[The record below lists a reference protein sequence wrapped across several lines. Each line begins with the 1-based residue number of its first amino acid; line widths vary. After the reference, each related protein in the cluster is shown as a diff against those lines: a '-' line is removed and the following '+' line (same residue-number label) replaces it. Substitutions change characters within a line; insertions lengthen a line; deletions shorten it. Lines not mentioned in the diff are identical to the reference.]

1 MKKLFYA
8 IFPLAALLLLTTC
21 EEELPNTMGNIYG
34 IVGDMETGDPIRGAS
49 VTLSPGNRSTVTGS
63 DGHFEFLNLE
73 ATQYKI
79 QVSAN
84 GYVTNSRQIT
94 VLSGTSTSG
103 DIMLRQT
110 TAQMFVSA
118 DKLDFGSNE
127 KSLSFDVVTKGDRQ
141 VEWTI
146 KENIDWLSCSPEK
159 GKITNSS
166 SSVVVTIDRK
176 GLPDGIYKDVIVVS
190 TTDEKIPDKTVHV
203 EMIVNRN
210 VLKVEPV
217 ELDFGA
223 NETTLPLVLKN
234 TGAEKLA
241 YTVESS
247 SEWLTPSKKTGSIDA
262 EGNENFS
269 VSISREGL
277 VAATYTGTLNFA
289 FNGISLAVPVK
300 MTVEPATMAVSTEK
314 LLFTADE
321 TTLSFDIT
329 TSGANPLEWYIKED
343 ISWLS
348 CSPDNGKMT
357 NSSASVVVTV
367 NRDGLEDGTYK
378 EVLVVSSKD
387 EKVGDKAIVVEM
399 VVNKHK
405 LQVIPF
411 ELDFGANETTMSLAL
426 KNTSNSALKYSVTS
440 SDEWLIPSKTSG
452 TISSSENFSVSVVRT
467 GLASATYNGTLTF
480 SFDGGSLAVPVKMTV
495 EPATMAVSTDKLL
508 FTADETTLSFDITTS
523 GANPLEWYIK
533 EDIAWLSCSPDNG
546 KMTNSSASVVVT
558 VNRDGLEDG
567 TYKEVLVV
575 SSKDEK
581 VGDKAIVVE
590 MIVNKNKLQVI
601 PSELDFGGEE
611 TTLPVTL
618 KNTGTGT
625 LKYTVSS
632 SNSWLVPSKTSG
644 EVTTTDR
651 INAIVSRQGLAV
663 ASYTGTL
670 TFSFDG
676 GSVNV
681 PVKMEVEDLKAPS
694 VSLENQVT
702 GIGYNRATVRGMIA
716 DIGSSKITRYGFCW
730 AEQANP
736 TVDMGSVNL
745 GDCTEPKS
753 FEAIITGLQPNTTY
767 HLRAYAE
774 NSVGLVYSG
783 NEITFTTHDTPVLA
797 SVSTGEVSNV
807 SDVSAT
813 VGGSISNLGNVE
825 KLTAY
830 GHVWSTSASQAVVG
844 TGESTNYGALSEV
857 RTFNSVLSDL
867 KEKTT
872 YYVRAY
878 ATNEMGTAYG
888 DIVEFT
894 TEKTPVKDVTSGLYA
909 YYTFED
915 NTKNVV
921 EGGYNATPINGPT
934 YVESVNGTKAIK
946 FSTMDNSYISVPE
959 PMIDGGTFTV
969 SFWVKGLSD
978 GHIFHVPNT
987 GQYEVSFSFIMK
999 ENFFAYSTKGWQIIY
1014 NYGSM
1019 PKFAHPSVDA
1029 SEWTMVTL
1037 SSAAEGYGNTNVRLY
1052 LNGEFVDTYK
1062 ETNVAYETAGRG
1074 TKFIFGGK
1082 MDYTSIFLNS
1092 SNMTVDNLRI
1102 YNTRALSDAEVE
1114 QIYKYESQ

>member
-1 MKKLFYA
+1 MKKLFYV

-34 IVGDMETGDPIRGAS
+34 IVGDMETGEPVKGAS
-49 VTLSPGNRSTVTGS
+49 VVLSPGNRSTVTGS

-94 VLSGTSTSG
+94 VLPGMSASG

-110 TAQMFVSA
+110 TAQMSLSTES
-118 DKLDFGSNE
+118 LDFGSNTTT
-127 KSLSFDVVTKGDRQ
+127 LSFDIISKGDRQ
-141 VEWTI
+141 VEWYV
-146 KENIDWLSCSPEK
+146 KENADWLSCSPSD
-159 GKITNSS
+159 GKITNTSA
-166 SSVVVTIDRK
+166 SVVVTVDRSN
-176 GLPDGIYKDVIVVS
+176 LEDGTYKDVLIIG
-190 TTDEKIPDKTVHV
+190 TKDEKVADKTLSITMV
-203 EMIVNRN
+203 VNRN
-210 VLKVEPV
+210 VLKAEPS
-217 ELDFGA
+217 ELDFGK
-223 NETTLPLVLKN
+223 NETTLPLTLKN
-234 TGAEKLA
+234 TGNGALK
-241 YTVESS
+241 YTVTSSDDWLVPAKTSGTITTAES
-247 SEWLTPSKKTGSIDA
+247 
-262 EGNENFS
+262 FS
-269 VSISREGL
+269 VSVVREGL
-277 VAATYTGTLNFA
+277 AAGTYNGTLTFT
-289 FNGISLAVPVK
+289 FDGGSVVVPVK
-300 MTVEPATMAVSTEK
+300 MVVEPSTMSVSTEK

-329 TSGANPLEWYIKED
+329 TTGTNPLEWYVKED

-348 CSPDNGKMT
+348 CSPATGKMT

-399 VVNKHK
+399 MVHKNK
-405 LQVIPF
+405 LQVTPSV
-411 ELDFGANETTMSLAL
+411 LDFGANEA
-426 KNTSNSALKYSVTS
+426 
-440 SDEWLIPSKTSG
+440 
-452 TISSSENFSVSVVRT
+452 
-467 GLASATYNGTLTF
+467 
-480 SFDGGSLAVPVKMTV
+480 
-495 EPATMAVSTDKLL
+495 
-508 FTADETTLSFDITTS
+508 
-523 GANPLEWYIK
+523 
-533 EDIAWLSCSPDNG
+533 
-546 KMTNSSASVVVT
+546 
-558 VNRDGLEDG
+558 
-567 TYKEVLVV
+567 
-575 SSKDEK
+575 
-581 VGDKAIVVE
+581 
-590 MIVNKNKLQVI
+590 
-601 PSELDFGGEE
+601 
-611 TTLPVTL
+611 TLPLTL
-618 KNTGTGT
+618 RNTGTGA
-625 LKYTVSS
+625 LKYTVKS
-632 SNSWLVPSKTSG
+632 SNGWLVPSKTSG
-644 EVTTTDR
+644 TITSTDN
-651 INAIVSRQGLAV
+651 INAVVSRAGLAV

-670 TFSFDG
+670 TFEFDG
-676 GSVNV
+676 GSVAV
-681 PVKMEVEDLKAPS
+681 PVTMEVEDLKAPV
-694 VSLENQVT
+694 VSLESQVSN
-702 GIGYNRATVRGMIA
+702 IGYNRATVRGIIA
-716 DIGSSKITRYGFCW
+716 DIGSAKVTRYGFCW
-730 AEQANP
+730 AQQANP
-736 TVDMGSVNL
+736 TVNQGSVNL

-774 NSVGLVYSG
+774 NSVGLAYSG

-797 SVSTGEVSNV
+797 SVSTGGVSNV

-830 GHVWSTSASQAVVG
+830 GHVWSTSAGLAVVG
-844 TGESTNYGALSEV
+844 VGESTNYGALSEV

-921 EGGYNATPINGPT
+921 EGGYNATAINGPSF
-934 YVESVNGTKAIK
+934 VESVNGTKAIK
-946 FSTMDNSYISVPE
+946 FSTMDNSHITVPE

-978 GHIFHVPNT
+978 GHIFHVPTTKST
-987 GQYEVSFSFIMK
+987 GSSFNLIVKNGSFSYDLDGHDFRLGRVINSFSQPALNVSEWVMIT
-999 ENFFAYSTKGWQIIY
+999 FTSYSTSRY
-1014 NYGSM
+1014 N
-1019 PKFAHPSVDA
+1019 VD
-1029 SEWTMVTL
+1029 VK
-1037 SSAAEGYGNTNVRLY
+1037 LY
-1052 LNGEFVDTYK
+1052 INGEFVDVFK
-1062 ETNVAYETAGRG
+1062 GISDDFGVTNNGV
-1074 TKFIFGGK
+1074 KFVLGGK
-1082 MDYTSIFLNS
+1082 LNDYFNAI
-1092 SNMTVDNLRI
+1092 NMTVDNLRI

>member
-49 VTLSPGNRSTVTGS
+49 VILSPGNRSTVTGS

-79 QVSAN
+79 QVAAN

-166 SSVVVTIDRK
+166 SSVVVTIDRT

-277 VAATYTGTLNFA
+277 AAATYTGTLNFA

-300 MTVEPATMAVSTEK
+300 MTVEPATMSVSTEK

-399 VVNKHK
+399 
-405 LQVIPF
+405 
-411 ELDFGANETTMSLAL
+411 
-426 KNTSNSALKYSVTS
+426 
-440 SDEWLIPSKTSG
+440 
-452 TISSSENFSVSVVRT
+452 
-467 GLASATYNGTLTF
+467 
-480 SFDGGSLAVPVKMTV
+480 
-495 EPATMAVSTDKLL
+495 
-508 FTADETTLSFDITTS
+508 
-523 GANPLEWYIK
+523 
-533 EDIAWLSCSPDNG
+533 
-546 KMTNSSASVVVT
+546 
-558 VNRDGLEDG
+558 
-567 TYKEVLVV
+567 
-575 SSKDEK
+575 
-581 VGDKAIVVE
+581 IVH
-590 MIVNKNKLQVI
+590 KNKLQVI

-681 PVKMEVEDLKAPS
+681 PVKMEVEDLKAPL

-716 DIGSSKITRYGFCW
+716 DIGSSKVTRYGFCW

-844 TGESTNYGALSEV
+844 MGESTNYGALSEV

-921 EGGYNATPINGPT
+921 EGGYNATAINGPT

-946 FSTMDNSYISVPE
+946 FSTMDNSYITVPE

-978 GHIFHVPNT
+978 GHIYHVPSTRGYNGSSFNLTVKNGSISYDLT
-987 GQYEVSFSFIMK
+987 G
-999 ENFFAYSTKGWQIIY
+999 
-1014 NYGSM
+1014 YGCRNNGDGGNN
-1019 PKFAHPSVDA
+1019 FAHPALNV
-1029 SEWTMVTL
+1029 SEWVMVTL
-1037 SSAAEGYGNTNVRLY
+1037 TSYNTSSSNADVKLY
-1052 LNGEFVDTYK
+1052 INGEFVDVFKGVLDNYGVK
-1062 ETNVAYETAGRG
+1062 NQGM
-1074 TKFIFGGK
+1074 KFVLGGK
-1082 MDYTSIFLNS
+1082 LNDYFNALNL
-1092 SNMTVDNLRI
+1092 TVDNLRI

>member
-8 IFPLAALLLLTTC
+8 IFPLVTLLMLTAC

-34 IVGDMETGDPIRGAS
+34 IVGDMETGEPIRGAS
-49 VTLSPGNRSTVTGS
+49 VILSPGNRTTVTGN

-73 ATQYKI
+73 AAQYKI

-94 VLSGTSTSG
+94 VLAGSSASG
-103 DIMLRQT
+103 DMMMRQT
-110 TAQMFVSA
+110 TAQMSVSNEE
-118 DKLDFGSNE
+118 LDFGTNE
-127 KSLSFDVVTKGDRQ
+127 TSLSFDIITKGDRQ
-141 VEWTI
+141 VEWLV
-146 KENIDWLSCSPEK
+146 KENIDWLSCSPET

-176 GLPDGIYKDVIVVS
+176 GLEDGVYKDVLVIS
-190 TTDEKIPDKTVHV
+190 SKDEKVADKTITVK
-203 EMIVNRN
+203 MI
-210 VLKVEPV
+210 
-217 ELDFGA
+217 
-223 NETTLPLVLKN
+223 
-234 TGAEKLA
+234 
-241 YTVESS
+241 VESS
-247 SEWLTPSKKTGSIDA
+247 
-262 EGNENFS
+262 
-269 VSISREGL
+269 
-277 VAATYTGTLNFA
+277 
-289 FNGISLAVPVK
+289 
-300 MTVEPATMAVSTEK
+300 TMSVSTEK
-314 LLFTADE
+314 LFFNADE
-321 TTLSFDIT
+321 TTLSFDVT
-329 TSGANPLEWYIKED
+329 GMGANSVEWYIKED

-348 CSPDNGKMT
+348 CSPASGT
-357 NSSASVVVTV
+357 LSNSSASVVATV
-367 NRDGLEDGTYK
+367 SRDGLEDGTYK

-387 EKVGDKAIVVEM
+387 EKV
-399 VVNKHK
+399 
-405 LQVIPF
+405 
-411 ELDFGANETTMSLAL
+411 
-426 KNTSNSALKYSVTS
+426 
-440 SDEWLIPSKTSG
+440 SDRS
-452 TISSSENFSVSVVRT
+452 
-467 GLASATYNGTLTF
+467 
-480 SFDGGSLAVPVKMTV
+480 
-495 EPATMAVSTDKLL
+495 
-508 FTADETTLSFDITTS
+508 
-523 GANPLEWYIK
+523 
-533 EDIAWLSCSPDNG
+533 
-546 KMTNSSASVVVT
+546 
-558 VNRDGLEDG
+558 
-567 TYKEVLVV
+567 
-575 SSKDEK
+575 
-581 VGDKAIVVE
+581 IVVE
-590 MIVNKNKLQVI
+590 MIVNKNKLQVT

-644 EVTTTDR
+644 EITTTDR

-681 PVKMEVEDLKAPS
+681 PVKMEVENLKAPL

-774 NSVGLVYSG
+774 NSVGMAYSG

-844 TGESTNYGALSEV
+844 MGESTNYGALSEI

-894 TEKTPVKDVTSGLYA
+894 TAKTPVKDVTSGLYA

-915 NTKNVV
+915 NTKNTV
-921 EGGYNATPINGPT
+921 EGGYNATAVNAPS

-946 FSTMDNSYISVPE
+946 FNTMDNSYITVPE

-978 GHIFHVPNT
+978 GHIFHVTEKENR
-987 GQYEVSFSFIMK
+987 YAFFSFCV
-999 ENFFAYSTKGWQIIY
+999 NDGYLTHYPHAYYQS
-1014 NYGSM
+1014 SV
-1019 PKFAHPSVDA
+1019 PFSHPTISN
-1029 SEWTMVTL
+1029 SEWVMITL
-1037 SSAAEGYGNTNVRLY
+1037 TSTLIKNQNRTKVKLY
-1052 LNGEFVDTYK
+1052 INGEFIDTL
-1062 ETNVAYETAGRG
+1062 EPG
-1074 TKFIFGGK
+1074 TDVTPIDNGVKFIFGGAHSHRYVK
-1082 MDYTSIFLNS
+1082 FDSM
-1092 SNMTVDNLRI
+1092 NMTADNLRI

>member
-1 MKKLFYA
+1 MRKLFYA

-21 EEELPNTMGNIYG
+21 EEELPNTMGKIYG

-49 VTLSPGNRSTVTGS
+49 VVLSPGNRTTVTGS

-94 VLSGTSTSG
+94 VLAGTSASG
-103 DIMLRQT
+103 DVMLRQA
-110 TAQMFVSA
+110 TAQMSVSNEE
-118 DKLDFGSNE
+118 LDFGTNE
-127 KSLSFDVVTKGDRQ
+127 TSLSFDIITKGDRQ
-141 VEWTI
+141 VEWLV
-146 KENIDWLSCSPEK
+146 KENIDWLSCSPET

-166 SSVVVTIDRK
+166 SSVVVTIERK
-176 GLPDGIYKDVIVVS
+176 GLEDGVYKDVLVIS
-190 TTDEKIPDKTVHV
+190 SKDEKVADKTITVK
-203 EMIVNRN
+203 MI
-210 VLKVEPV
+210 
-217 ELDFGA
+217 
-223 NETTLPLVLKN
+223 
-234 TGAEKLA
+234 
-241 YTVESS
+241 VESS
-247 SEWLTPSKKTGSIDA
+247 
-262 EGNENFS
+262 
-269 VSISREGL
+269 
-277 VAATYTGTLNFA
+277 
-289 FNGISLAVPVK
+289 
-300 MTVEPATMAVSTEK
+300 TMSVSTEK
-314 LLFTADE
+314 MFFNADE
-321 TTLSFDIT
+321 TTLSFDVT
-329 TSGANPLEWYIKED
+329 GMGANSVEWYIKED

-348 CSPDNGKMT
+348 CSPASGT
-357 NSSASVVVTV
+357 LSNSSASVVATV
-367 NRDGLEDGTYK
+367 SRDGLEDGTYK

-387 EKVGDKAIVVEM
+387 EKV
-399 VVNKHK
+399 
-405 LQVIPF
+405 
-411 ELDFGANETTMSLAL
+411 
-426 KNTSNSALKYSVTS
+426 
-440 SDEWLIPSKTSG
+440 SDRS
-452 TISSSENFSVSVVRT
+452 
-467 GLASATYNGTLTF
+467 
-480 SFDGGSLAVPVKMTV
+480 
-495 EPATMAVSTDKLL
+495 
-508 FTADETTLSFDITTS
+508 
-523 GANPLEWYIK
+523 
-533 EDIAWLSCSPDNG
+533 
-546 KMTNSSASVVVT
+546 
-558 VNRDGLEDG
+558 
-567 TYKEVLVV
+567 
-575 SSKDEK
+575 
-581 VGDKAIVVE
+581 IVVE
-590 MIVNKNKLQVI
+590 MIVNKNKLQVT

-681 PVKMEVEDLKAPS
+681 PVKMEVENLKAPL

-915 NTKNVV
+915 NTKNTV
-921 EGGYNATPINGPT
+921 EGGYNATAINGPT

-959 PMIDGGTFTV
+959 PMIDDGTFTV

-1082 MDYTSIFLNS
+1082 MDYKSIFLNS

>member
-1 MKKLFYA
+1 
-8 IFPLAALLLLTTC
+8 
-21 EEELPNTMGNIYG
+21 
-34 IVGDMETGDPIRGAS
+34 METGDPIRGAS
-49 VTLSPGNRSTVTGS
+49 VVLSPGNRTTVTGS

-94 VLSGTSTSG
+94 VLAGTSASG
-103 DIMLRQT
+103 DVMLRQA
-110 TAQMFVSA
+110 TAQMSVSNEE
-118 DKLDFGSNE
+118 LDFGTNE
-127 KSLSFDVVTKGDRQ
+127 TSLSFDIITKGDRQ
-141 VEWTI
+141 VEWLV
-146 KENIDWLSCSPEK
+146 KENIDWLSCSPET

-166 SSVVVTIDRK
+166 SSVVVTIERK
-176 GLPDGIYKDVIVVS
+176 GLEDGVYKDVLVIS
-190 TTDEKIPDKTVHV
+190 SKDEKVADKTITVK
-203 EMIVNRN
+203 MI
-210 VLKVEPV
+210 
-217 ELDFGA
+217 
-223 NETTLPLVLKN
+223 
-234 TGAEKLA
+234 
-241 YTVESS
+241 VESS
-247 SEWLTPSKKTGSIDA
+247 
-262 EGNENFS
+262 
-269 VSISREGL
+269 
-277 VAATYTGTLNFA
+277 
-289 FNGISLAVPVK
+289 
-300 MTVEPATMAVSTEK
+300 TMSVSTEK
-314 LLFTADE
+314 MFFNADE
-321 TTLSFDIT
+321 TTLSFDVT
-329 TSGANPLEWYIKED
+329 GMGANSVEWYIKED

-348 CSPDNGKMT
+348 CSPASGT
-357 NSSASVVVTV
+357 LSNSSASVVATV
-367 NRDGLEDGTYK
+367 SRDGLEDGTYK

-387 EKVGDKAIVVEM
+387 EKV
-399 VVNKHK
+399 
-405 LQVIPF
+405 
-411 ELDFGANETTMSLAL
+411 
-426 KNTSNSALKYSVTS
+426 
-440 SDEWLIPSKTSG
+440 SDRS
-452 TISSSENFSVSVVRT
+452 
-467 GLASATYNGTLTF
+467 
-480 SFDGGSLAVPVKMTV
+480 
-495 EPATMAVSTDKLL
+495 
-508 FTADETTLSFDITTS
+508 
-523 GANPLEWYIK
+523 
-533 EDIAWLSCSPDNG
+533 
-546 KMTNSSASVVVT
+546 
-558 VNRDGLEDG
+558 
-567 TYKEVLVV
+567 
-575 SSKDEK
+575 
-581 VGDKAIVVE
+581 IVVE
-590 MIVNKNKLQVI
+590 MIVNKNKLQVT

-681 PVKMEVEDLKAPS
+681 PVKMEVENLKAPL

-915 NTKNVV
+915 NTKNTV
-921 EGGYNATPINGPT
+921 EGGYNATAINGPT

-959 PMIDGGTFTV
+959 PMIDDGTFTV

-1082 MDYTSIFLNS
+1082 MDYKSIFLNS

>member
-1 MKKLFYA
+1 MKRLFYA

-73 ATQYKI
+73 AAQYKI

-203 EMIVNRN
+203 EMTVNRN

-262 EGNENFS
+262 EGTENFS

-277 VAATYTGTLNFA
+277 VAAIYTGTLNFA
-289 FNGISLAVPVK
+289 FNGI
-300 MTVEPATMAVSTEK
+300 
-314 LLFTADE
+314 
-321 TTLSFDIT
+321 
-329 TSGANPLEWYIKED
+329 
-343 ISWLS
+343 
-348 CSPDNGKMT
+348 
-357 NSSASVVVTV
+357 
-367 NRDGLEDGTYK
+367 
-378 EVLVVSSKD
+378 
-387 EKVGDKAIVVEM
+387 
-399 VVNKHK
+399 
-405 LQVIPF
+405 
-411 ELDFGANETTMSLAL
+411 
-426 KNTSNSALKYSVTS
+426 
-440 SDEWLIPSKTSG
+440 
-452 TISSSENFSVSVVRT
+452 
-467 GLASATYNGTLTF
+467 
-480 SFDGGSLAVPVKMTV
+480 SLAVPVKMTV

-523 GANPLEWYIK
+523 GANSLEWYIK

-590 MIVNKNKLQVI
+590 MVVHKNKLQVI

-681 PVKMEVEDLKAPS
+681 PVKMEVEDLKAPL

-753 FEAIITGLQPNTTY
+753 FEAIITGLQSNTTY

-844 TGESTNYGALSEV
+844 MGESTNYGALSEV

-894 TEKTPVKDVTSGLYA
+894 TEKTPIKDVTSGLYA

-921 EGGYNATPINGPT
+921 EGGYNATAVNAPS

-946 FSTMDNSYISVPE
+946 FSTMDNSHITVPE

-978 GHIFHVPNT
+978 GHIFHVVSKS
-987 GQYEVSFSFIMK
+987 GQKGLFNLFVKNGSLIHPLYSSYMDNSGVVS
-999 ENFFAYSTKGWQIIY
+999 YSHATI
-1014 NYGSM
+1014 S
-1019 PKFAHPSVDA
+1019 S
-1029 SEWTMVTL
+1029 SEWVMVTL
-1037 SSAAEGYGNTNVRLY
+1037 TSNATNTTYYDSRTKTKLY
-1052 LNGEFVDTYK
+1052 INGDFVDVVEQPYIVYAANEGLKFVLGGPYK
-1062 ETNVAYETAGRG
+1062 YASNINA
-1074 TKFIFGGK
+1074 
-1082 MDYTSIFLNS
+1082 L
-1092 SNMTVDNLRI
+1092 NMTVDNLRI

>member
-1 MKKLFYA
+1 MKKLLYA

-21 EEELPNTMGNIYG
+21 EEELPNTLGNIYG

-49 VTLSPGNRSTVTGS
+49 VVLSPGNRTTVTGS

-94 VLSGTSTSG
+94 VLAGTSASG
-103 DIMLRQT
+103 DVMLRQA
-110 TAQMFVSA
+110 TAQMSVSNEE
-118 DKLDFGSNE
+118 LDFGTNE
-127 KSLSFDVVTKGDRQ
+127 TSLSFDIITKGDRQ
-141 VEWTI
+141 VEWLV
-146 KENIDWLSCSPEK
+146 KENIDWLSCSPET

-166 SSVVVTIDRK
+166 SSVVVTIERK
-176 GLPDGIYKDVIVVS
+176 GLEDGVYKDVLVIS
-190 TTDEKIPDKTVHV
+190 SKDEKVADKTITVK
-203 EMIVNRN
+203 MI
-210 VLKVEPV
+210 
-217 ELDFGA
+217 
-223 NETTLPLVLKN
+223 
-234 TGAEKLA
+234 
-241 YTVESS
+241 VESS
-247 SEWLTPSKKTGSIDA
+247 
-262 EGNENFS
+262 
-269 VSISREGL
+269 
-277 VAATYTGTLNFA
+277 
-289 FNGISLAVPVK
+289 
-300 MTVEPATMAVSTEK
+300 TMSVSTEK
-314 LLFTADE
+314 LFFNADE
-321 TTLSFDIT
+321 TTLSFDVT
-329 TSGANPLEWYIKED
+329 GMGANSVEWYIKED

-348 CSPDNGKMT
+348 CSPASGT
-357 NSSASVVVTV
+357 LSNSSASVVATV
-367 NRDGLEDGTYK
+367 SRDGLEDGTYK

-387 EKVGDKAIVVEM
+387 EKV
-399 VVNKHK
+399 
-405 LQVIPF
+405 
-411 ELDFGANETTMSLAL
+411 
-426 KNTSNSALKYSVTS
+426 
-440 SDEWLIPSKTSG
+440 SDRS
-452 TISSSENFSVSVVRT
+452 
-467 GLASATYNGTLTF
+467 
-480 SFDGGSLAVPVKMTV
+480 
-495 EPATMAVSTDKLL
+495 
-508 FTADETTLSFDITTS
+508 
-523 GANPLEWYIK
+523 
-533 EDIAWLSCSPDNG
+533 
-546 KMTNSSASVVVT
+546 
-558 VNRDGLEDG
+558 
-567 TYKEVLVV
+567 
-575 SSKDEK
+575 
-581 VGDKAIVVE
+581 IVVE
-590 MIVNKNKLQVI
+590 MIVNKNKLQVT

-681 PVKMEVEDLKAPS
+681 PVKMEVENLKAPL

-894 TEKTPVKDVTSGLYA
+894 TEKTPVKDVTNGLYA

-915 NTKNVV
+915 NTKNTV
-921 EGGYNATPINGPT
+921 EGGYNATAVNAPS
-934 YVESVNGTKAIK
+934 YVESMNGTKAIK
-946 FSTMDNSYISVPE
+946 FSSLDNSYISVPE

-978 GHIFHVPNT
+978 GHIFHVTEKENR
-987 GQYEVSFSFIMK
+987 YAFFSFCV
-999 ENFFAYSTKGWQIIY
+999 NDGYLTHYPHAYYQS
-1014 NYGSM
+1014 SV
-1019 PKFAHPSVDA
+1019 PFSHPTISN
-1029 SEWTMVTL
+1029 SEWVMITL
-1037 SSAAEGYGNTNVRLY
+1037 TSTLIKNQNRTKVKLY
-1052 LNGEFVDTYK
+1052 INGEFIDTL
-1062 ETNVAYETAGRG
+1062 EPG
-1074 TKFIFGGK
+1074 TDVTPIDNGVKFIFGGAHSYRYVK
-1082 MDYTSIFLNS
+1082 FDSM
-1092 SNMTVDNLRI
+1092 NMTADNLRI

>member
-8 IFPLAALLLLTTC
+8 IFPLATLFLLTTC

-34 IVGDMETGDPIRGAS
+34 IVGDMETGEPIKGAS
-49 VTLSPGNRSTVTGS
+49 VVLSPGNRSTVTGS

-73 ATQYKI
+73 AAQYKI

-94 VLSGTSTSG
+94 VLSGASASG
-103 DIMLRQT
+103 DILLRQT
-110 TAQMFVSA
+110 TAQMSVSNEE
-118 DKLDFGSNE
+118 LDFGTNE
-127 KSLSFDVVTKGDRQ
+127 TSLSFDVITRGDRQ
-141 VEWTI
+141 VEWLV
-146 KENIDWLSCSPEK
+146 KENIDWLSCSPET

-176 GLPDGIYKDVIVVS
+176 GLEDGVYKDVLVIS
-190 TTDEKIPDKTVHV
+190 SKDEKVADKTITIK
-203 EMIVNRN
+203 MI
-210 VLKVEPV
+210 
-217 ELDFGA
+217 
-223 NETTLPLVLKN
+223 
-234 TGAEKLA
+234 
-241 YTVESS
+241 VESS
-247 SEWLTPSKKTGSIDA
+247 
-262 EGNENFS
+262 
-269 VSISREGL
+269 
-277 VAATYTGTLNFA
+277 
-289 FNGISLAVPVK
+289 
-300 MTVEPATMAVSTEK
+300 TMSVSTEK
-314 LLFTADE
+314 LFFNADE
-321 TTLSFDIT
+321 TTLSFDVT
-329 TSGANPLEWYIKED
+329 GMGTNSVEWYIKED

-348 CSPDNGKMT
+348 CSPESGT
-357 NSSASVVVTV
+357 LSNSSASVVATV
-367 NRDGLEDGTYK
+367 SRDGLEDGTYK

-387 EKVGDKAIVVEM
+387 EKV
-399 VVNKHK
+399 
-405 LQVIPF
+405 
-411 ELDFGANETTMSLAL
+411 
-426 KNTSNSALKYSVTS
+426 
-440 SDEWLIPSKTSG
+440 SDRS
-452 TISSSENFSVSVVRT
+452 
-467 GLASATYNGTLTF
+467 
-480 SFDGGSLAVPVKMTV
+480 
-495 EPATMAVSTDKLL
+495 
-508 FTADETTLSFDITTS
+508 
-523 GANPLEWYIK
+523 
-533 EDIAWLSCSPDNG
+533 
-546 KMTNSSASVVVT
+546 
-558 VNRDGLEDG
+558 
-567 TYKEVLVV
+567 
-575 SSKDEK
+575 
-581 VGDKAIVVE
+581 IVVE
-590 MIVNKNKLQVI
+590 MIVNKNKLQVT
-601 PSELDFGGEE
+601 PSELDFGANE
-611 TTLPVTL
+611 TTLPITL
-618 KNTGTGT
+618 KNTGTGM

-632 SNSWLVPSKTSG
+632 SNEWLVPSRTSG
-644 EVTTTDR
+644 EVSTTDKLDVV
-651 INAIVSRQGLAV
+651 VSRAGLAV

-670 TFSFDG
+670 TFMFDG
-676 GSVNV
+676 GSVNI
-681 PVKMEVEDLKAPS
+681 PVTMEVEDLKAPV
-694 VSLENQVT
+694 VSLESQVT
-702 GIGYNRATVRGMIA
+702 GIGYNRATVRGIIA
-716 DIGSSKITRYGFCW
+716 DIGSSKVTRYGFCW
-730 AEQANP
+730 AQQANP
-736 TVDMGSVNL
+736 TVDQGSVNL

-753 FEAIITGLQPNTTY
+753 FEAIITGLQPNTLY

-797 SVSTGEVSNV
+797 TVATGEVSNV

-844 TGESTNYGALSEV
+844 MGESTNYGALSEV

-934 YVESVNGTKAIK
+934 YVESINGTKAIK
-946 FSTMDNSYISVPE
+946 FSTMDNSYITVPE
-959 PMIDGGTFTV
+959 PMIHGGTFTV

-1082 MDYTSIFLNS
+1082 MDYNSIFLNS

>member
-73 ATQYKI
+73 AAQYKI

-190 TTDEKIPDKTVHV
+190 TTDEKMPDKTVHV
-203 EMIVNRN
+203 EMTVNRN

-217 ELDFGA
+217 ELDFGV

-247 SEWLTPSKKTGSIDA
+247 SEWLTPSKKTGSINA
-262 EGNENFS
+262 EGSENFS

-277 VAATYTGTLNFA
+277 AAATYTGTLNFA

-343 ISWLS
+343 IAWLS
-348 CSPDNGKMT
+348 CLPDNGKMT

-399 VVNKHK
+399 MVH
-405 LQVIPF
+405 
-411 ELDFGANETTMSLAL
+411 
-426 KNTSNSALKYSVTS
+426 
-440 SDEWLIPSKTSG
+440 
-452 TISSSENFSVSVVRT
+452 
-467 GLASATYNGTLTF
+467 
-480 SFDGGSLAVPVKMTV
+480 
-495 EPATMAVSTDKLL
+495 
-508 FTADETTLSFDITTS
+508 
-523 GANPLEWYIK
+523 
-533 EDIAWLSCSPDNG
+533 
-546 KMTNSSASVVVT
+546 
-558 VNRDGLEDG
+558 
-567 TYKEVLVV
+567 
-575 SSKDEK
+575 
-581 VGDKAIVVE
+581 
-590 MIVNKNKLQVI
+590 KNKLQVI
-601 PSELDFGGEE
+601 PSELDFGGED

-651 INAIVSRQGLAV
+651 INAIVSRQDLAV

-676 GSVNV
+676 GSVNI
-681 PVKMEVEDLKAPS
+681 PVKMEVEDMKAPL

-716 DIGSSKITRYGFCW
+716 DIGSSKIIRYGFCW

-774 NSVGLVYSG
+774 NSVGLAYSG

-797 SVSTGEVSNV
+797 TVTTGEVSNV

-921 EGGYNATPINGPT
+921 EGGYNATAINGPT

-1082 MDYTSIFLNS
+1082 MDYKSIFLNS

>member
-1 MKKLFYA
+1 MMKKLLYTL
-8 IFPLAALLLLTTC
+8 PLLALLLLTTTC

-49 VTLSPGNRSTVTGS
+49 VVLSPGNRSTVTGS

-73 ATQYKI
+73 AAQYKI

-110 TAQMFVSA
+110 TAQMSVST
-118 DKLDFGSNE
+118 DKLNFGDNE
-127 KSLSFDVVTKGDRQ
+127 KSLSFDVVAKGDRQ
-141 VEWTI
+141 VEWTV
-146 KENIDWLSCSPEK
+146 KENIDWLSCSPAN

-166 SSVVVTIDRK
+166 SSVIVTIDRK
-176 GLPDGIYKDVIVVS
+176 GLPDGVYKDVIVVS
-190 TTDEKIPDKTVHV
+190 TTDEKIPDKTIHV
-203 EMIVNRN
+203 EMTVNRN
-210 VLKVEPV
+210 VLKVEPA

-223 NETTLPLVLKN
+223 DETTLQLKLKN
-234 TGAEKLA
+234 IGAELLA
-241 YTVESS
+241 FSVESS
-247 SEWLTPSKKTGSIDA
+247 SEWLVPSKTMGAIDATGSI
-262 EGNENFS
+262 EFGVS
-269 VSISREGL
+269 VVREGL
-277 VAATYTGTLNFA
+277 VAATYTGTLNFV
-289 FNGISLAVPVK
+289 FGNNSVTVPVK

-314 LLFTADE
+314 LVFTADE
-321 TTLSFDIT
+321 TSLSFDVT
-329 TSGANPLEWYIKED
+329 TTGVNPLEWYIKED
-343 ISWLS
+343 IAWLS
-348 CSPDNGKMT
+348 CSPVSGKMT
-357 NSSASVVVTV
+357 NASASVVVTV
-367 NRDGLEDGTYK
+367 NRDGLDDGTYK

-399 VVNKHK
+399 MVH
-405 LQVIPF
+405 
-411 ELDFGANETTMSLAL
+411 
-426 KNTSNSALKYSVTS
+426 
-440 SDEWLIPSKTSG
+440 
-452 TISSSENFSVSVVRT
+452 
-467 GLASATYNGTLTF
+467 
-480 SFDGGSLAVPVKMTV
+480 
-495 EPATMAVSTDKLL
+495 
-508 FTADETTLSFDITTS
+508 
-523 GANPLEWYIK
+523 
-533 EDIAWLSCSPDNG
+533 
-546 KMTNSSASVVVT
+546 
-558 VNRDGLEDG
+558 
-567 TYKEVLVV
+567 
-575 SSKDEK
+575 
-581 VGDKAIVVE
+581 
-590 MIVNKNKLQVI
+590 KNKLQVV
-601 PSELDFGGEE
+601 PTELDFGGDE

-618 KNTGTGT
+618 KNTGTST
-625 LKYTVSS
+625 LKYTVTS
-632 SNSWLVPSKTSG
+632 SNEWLVPSKTSG
-644 EVTTTDR
+644 EVTTTDK

-681 PVKMEVEDLKAPS
+681 PVKMEVEDLKAPL

-797 SVSTGEVSNV
+797 TVTTGEVSNV

-844 TGESTNYGALSEV
+844 MGESTNYGSLSEV

-921 EGGYNATPINGPT
+921 EGGYNATAVNAPS

-946 FSTMDNSYISVPE
+946 FSTMDNSHITVPE

-978 GHIFHVPNT
+978 GHIFHV
-987 GQYEVSFSFIMK
+987 VSKSSQRGLFNLFVKNGSLYHPL
-999 ENFFAYSTKGWQIIY
+999 YSPYIDNSGVVPYSHATI
-1014 NYGSM
+1014 S
-1019 PKFAHPSVDA
+1019 S
-1029 SEWTMVTL
+1029 SEWVMVTL
-1037 SSAAEGYGNTNVRLY
+1037 TSIATNATNYSSRTTTKLY
-1052 LNGEFVDTYK
+1052 INGDFVDVVEQPYIAYAVNDGLKFVLGGSYK
-1062 ETNVAYETAGRG
+1062 YASNINA
-1074 TKFIFGGK
+1074 
-1082 MDYTSIFLNS
+1082 L
-1092 SNMTVDNLRI
+1092 NMTVDNLRI
-1102 YNTRALSDAEVE
+1102 YNTRALSDVEVE

>member
-49 VTLSPGNRSTVTGS
+49 IILSPGNRSTVTGS

-94 VLSGTSTSG
+94 VLFGTSTSG

-166 SSVVVTIDRK
+166 SSVVVTIDRT

-203 EMIVNRN
+203 EMTVNRN

-262 EGNENFS
+262 EGTENFS

-343 ISWLS
+343 IAWLS
-348 CSPDNGKMT
+348 CSPATGKMT
-357 NSSASVVVTV
+357 NSSASVV
-367 NRDGLEDGTYK
+367 
-378 EVLVVSSKD
+378 
-387 EKVGDKAIVVEM
+387 I
-399 VVNKHK
+399 
-405 LQVIPF
+405 
-411 ELDFGANETTMSLAL
+411 
-426 KNTSNSALKYSVTS
+426 
-440 SDEWLIPSKTSG
+440 
-452 TISSSENFSVSVVRT
+452 
-467 GLASATYNGTLTF
+467 
-480 SFDGGSLAVPVKMTV
+480 
-495 EPATMAVSTDKLL
+495 
-508 FTADETTLSFDITTS
+508 
-523 GANPLEWYIK
+523 
-533 EDIAWLSCSPDNG
+533 
-546 KMTNSSASVVVT
+546 T

-590 MIVNKNKLQVI
+590 MIVHKNKLQVI

-681 PVKMEVEDLKAPS
+681 PVKMEVEDLKAPL

-797 SVSTGEVSNV
+797 SVSTGDVSNV

-844 TGESTNYGALSEV
+844 MGESTNYGALSEV

-921 EGGYNATPINGPT
+921 EGGYNATAVNAPS
-934 YVESVNGTKAIK
+934 YVESMNGTKAIK
-946 FSTMDNSYISVPE
+946 FSTMDNSYITVPE

-978 GHIFHVPNT
+978 GHIFHVTEKGNEYGLFSLCVNDGCLTHYPNAYY
-987 GQYEVSFSFIMK
+987 QSSSVPFS
-999 ENFFAYSTKGWQIIY
+999 
-1014 NYGSM
+1014 
-1019 PKFAHPSVDA
+1019 HPTISN
-1029 SEWTMVTL
+1029 SEWVMITL
-1037 SSAAEGYGNTNVRLY
+1037 TSSLIKNQNRTKVKLY
-1052 LNGEFVDTYK
+1052 INGEFVDTL
-1062 ETNVAYETAGRG
+1062 EPNAGYYPCIDDG
-1074 TKFIFGGK
+1074 VKFIFGGAHSYRYVK
-1082 MDYTSIFLNS
+1082 FDSM
-1092 SNMTVDNLRI
+1092 NMTADNLRI

>member
-21 EEELPNTMGNIYG
+21 EEELPNTLGNIYG

-49 VTLSPGNRSTVTGS
+49 VVLSPGNRTTVTGS

-94 VLSGTSTSG
+94 VLAGTSASG
-103 DIMLRQT
+103 DVMLRQA
-110 TAQMFVSA
+110 TAQMSVSNEE
-118 DKLDFGSNE
+118 LDFGTNE
-127 KSLSFDVVTKGDRQ
+127 TSLSFDVITRGDRQ
-141 VEWTI
+141 VEWLV
-146 KENIDWLSCSPEK
+146 KENIDWLSCSPET

-166 SSVVVTIDRK
+166 SSVVVTIERK
-176 GLPDGIYKDVIVVS
+176 GLEDGVYKDVLVIS
-190 TTDEKIPDKTVHV
+190 SKDEKVADKTITVK
-203 EMIVNRN
+203 MI
-210 VLKVEPV
+210 
-217 ELDFGA
+217 
-223 NETTLPLVLKN
+223 
-234 TGAEKLA
+234 
-241 YTVESS
+241 VESS
-247 SEWLTPSKKTGSIDA
+247 
-262 EGNENFS
+262 
-269 VSISREGL
+269 
-277 VAATYTGTLNFA
+277 
-289 FNGISLAVPVK
+289 
-300 MTVEPATMAVSTEK
+300 TMSVSTEK
-314 LLFTADE
+314 LFFNADE
-321 TTLSFDIT
+321 TTLSFDVT
-329 TSGANPLEWYIKED
+329 GMGANSVEWYIKED

-348 CSPDNGKMT
+348 CSPASGT
-357 NSSASVVVTV
+357 LSNSSASVVATV
-367 NRDGLEDGTYK
+367 SRDGLEDGTYK

-387 EKVGDKAIVVEM
+387 EKV
-399 VVNKHK
+399 
-405 LQVIPF
+405 
-411 ELDFGANETTMSLAL
+411 
-426 KNTSNSALKYSVTS
+426 
-440 SDEWLIPSKTSG
+440 SDRS
-452 TISSSENFSVSVVRT
+452 
-467 GLASATYNGTLTF
+467 
-480 SFDGGSLAVPVKMTV
+480 
-495 EPATMAVSTDKLL
+495 
-508 FTADETTLSFDITTS
+508 
-523 GANPLEWYIK
+523 
-533 EDIAWLSCSPDNG
+533 
-546 KMTNSSASVVVT
+546 
-558 VNRDGLEDG
+558 
-567 TYKEVLVV
+567 
-575 SSKDEK
+575 
-581 VGDKAIVVE
+581 IVVE
-590 MIVNKNKLQVI
+590 MIVNKNKLQVT

-681 PVKMEVEDLKAPS
+681 PVKMEVENLKAPL

-716 DIGSSKITRYGFCW
+716 DIGSSKVTRYGFCW

-767 HLRAYAE
+767 HLRAFAE

-797 SVSTGEVSNV
+797 SVSTGDVSNV

-921 EGGYNATPINGPT
+921 EGGYNATAINGPT

-987 GQYEVSFSFIMK
+987 GLYEVSFSFIMK
-999 ENFFAYSTKGWQIIY
+999 ENFFAYSTRGWQIIY

-1082 MDYTSIFLNS
+1082 MDYNSIFLNS

-1102 YNTRALSDAEVE
+1102 YNTRTLSDAEVE

>member
-8 IFPLAALLLLTTC
+8 IFPLATLFLLTTC

-34 IVGDMETGDPIRGAS
+34 IVGDMETGEPIKGAS
-49 VTLSPGNRSTVTGS
+49 VVLSPGNRSTVTGS

-73 ATQYKI
+73 AAQYKI

-94 VLSGTSTSG
+94 VLSGASASG
-103 DIMLRQT
+103 DILLRQT
-110 TAQMFVSA
+110 TAQMSVSNEE
-118 DKLDFGSNE
+118 LDFGTNE
-127 KSLSFDVVTKGDRQ
+127 TSLSFDVITRGDRQ
-141 VEWTI
+141 VEWLV
-146 KENIDWLSCSPEK
+146 KENIDWLSCSPET

-176 GLPDGIYKDVIVVS
+176 GLEDGVYKDVLVIS
-190 TTDEKIPDKTVHV
+190 SKDEKVADKTITIK
-203 EMIVNRN
+203 MI
-210 VLKVEPV
+210 
-217 ELDFGA
+217 
-223 NETTLPLVLKN
+223 
-234 TGAEKLA
+234 
-241 YTVESS
+241 VESS
-247 SEWLTPSKKTGSIDA
+247 
-262 EGNENFS
+262 
-269 VSISREGL
+269 
-277 VAATYTGTLNFA
+277 
-289 FNGISLAVPVK
+289 
-300 MTVEPATMAVSTEK
+300 TMSVSTEK
-314 LLFTADE
+314 LFFNADE
-321 TTLSFDIT
+321 TTLSFDVT
-329 TSGANPLEWYIKED
+329 GMGANSVEWYIKED

-348 CSPDNGKMT
+348 CSPESGT
-357 NSSASVVVTV
+357 LSNSSASVVATV
-367 NRDGLEDGTYK
+367 SRDGLEDGTYK

-387 EKVGDKAIVVEM
+387 EKV
-399 VVNKHK
+399 
-405 LQVIPF
+405 
-411 ELDFGANETTMSLAL
+411 
-426 KNTSNSALKYSVTS
+426 
-440 SDEWLIPSKTSG
+440 SDRS
-452 TISSSENFSVSVVRT
+452 
-467 GLASATYNGTLTF
+467 
-480 SFDGGSLAVPVKMTV
+480 
-495 EPATMAVSTDKLL
+495 
-508 FTADETTLSFDITTS
+508 
-523 GANPLEWYIK
+523 
-533 EDIAWLSCSPDNG
+533 
-546 KMTNSSASVVVT
+546 
-558 VNRDGLEDG
+558 
-567 TYKEVLVV
+567 
-575 SSKDEK
+575 
-581 VGDKAIVVE
+581 IVVE
-590 MIVNKNKLQVI
+590 MIVNKNKLQVT
-601 PSELDFGGEE
+601 PSELDFGANE
-611 TTLPVTL
+611 TTLPITL
-618 KNTGTGT
+618 KNTGTGM

-632 SNSWLVPSKTSG
+632 SNEWLVPSRTSG
-644 EVTTTDR
+644 EVSTTDKLDVV
-651 INAIVSRQGLAV
+651 VSRAGLAV

-670 TFSFDG
+670 TFMFDG
-676 GSVNV
+676 GSVNI
-681 PVKMEVEDLKAPS
+681 PVTMEVEDLKAPV
-694 VSLENQVT
+694 VSLESQVT

-797 SVSTGEVSNV
+797 SVSTGDVSNV

-844 TGESTNYGALSEV
+844 MGESTNYGALSEV

-921 EGGYNATPINGPT
+921 EGGYNATAVNAPS
-934 YVESVNGTKAIK
+934 YVESMNGTKAIK
-946 FSTMDNSYISVPE
+946 FSSLDNSHITVPE

-978 GHIFHVPNT
+978 GHIFHVINKSSQKGLFNLFVKNGSLIHPL
-987 GQYEVSFSFIMK
+987 
-999 ENFFAYSTKGWQIIY
+999 YSSYMDNSGVVPYSHAAI
-1014 NYGSM
+1014 S
-1019 PKFAHPSVDA
+1019 S
-1029 SEWTMVTL
+1029 SEWVMVTL
-1037 SSAAEGYGNTNVRLY
+1037 TSIATNTTYYDSRTKTKLY
-1052 LNGEFVDTYK
+1052 INGDFVDVVEQPYI
-1062 ETNVAYETAGRG
+1062 AYAVNEGL
-1074 TKFIFGGK
+1074 KFVFGGPYNY
-1082 MDYTSIFLNS
+1082 DSNINAL
-1092 SNMTVDNLRI
+1092 NMTVDNLRI

>member
-1 MKKLFYA
+1 MKKLFY
-8 IFPLAALLLLTTC
+8 ILPLFAALFLTAC
-21 EEELPNTMGNIYG
+21 EEELPETMGNIYG

-49 VTLSPGNRSTVTGS
+49 VVLSPGNRSTVTGS

-73 ATQYKI
+73 AGQYKI
-79 QVSAN
+79 QVSAS
-84 GYVTNSRQIT
+84 GYITNSRQIT
-94 VLSGTSTSG
+94 VLPGMSTSG

-110 TAQMFVSA
+110 TAQMSLSTES
-118 DKLDFGSNE
+118 LDFGSNTTT
-127 KSLSFDVVTKGDRQ
+127 LSFDIISKGDRQ
-141 VEWTI
+141 IEWYV
-146 KENIDWLSCSPEK
+146 KEDADWLSCSPSS

-166 SSVVVTIDRK
+166 ASVVVTIDRSN
-176 GLPDGIYKDVIVVS
+176 LEDGTYKEVLVIGTKDGKVA
-190 TTDEKIPDKTVHV
+190 DKTLPVTMV
-203 EMIVNRN
+203 VNRN
-210 VLKVEPV
+210 VLKIEPS
-217 ELDFGA
+217 ELDFGK
-223 NETTLPLVLKN
+223 NETTLPLTLKN
-234 TGAEKLA
+234 TGNGALK
-241 YTVESS
+241 YTVTSSDDWLVPAKTSGTITTAES
-247 SEWLTPSKKTGSIDA
+247 
-262 EGNENFS
+262 FS
-269 VSISREGL
+269 VSVVREGL
-277 VAATYTGTLNFA
+277 ATGTY
-289 FNGISLAVPVK
+289 NGTLTFMFDGGSVDVPVK

-329 TSGANPLEWYIKED
+329 TTGTNPLEWYIKED
-343 ISWLS
+343 IAWLS
-348 CSPDNGKMT
+348 CSPATGKMT

-426 KNTSNSALKYSVTS
+426 KNTSNSTLKYTVTS

-452 TISSSENFSVSVVRT
+452 SISSSENFSVSVART
-467 GLASATYNGTLTF
+467 GLASATYNGTLKF
-480 SFDGGSLAVPVKMTV
+480 SFDGGSVDVPVKMTV
-495 EPATMAVSTDKLL
+495 EPATMAVSTEKLL
-508 FTADETTLSFDITTS
+508 FTADETTLSFDISTT
-523 GANPLEWYIK
+523 GTNPLEWYIK
-533 EDIAWLSCSPDNG
+533 EDIAWLSCSPATG

-590 MIVNKNKLQVI
+590 MIVHKNKLQVI
-601 PSELDFGGEE
+601 PSALDFGTNE
-611 TTLPVTL
+611 TTLPLTL
-618 KNTGTGT
+618 RNTGTGT
-625 LKYTVSS
+625 LKYTIKS
-632 SNSWLVPSKTSG
+632 SNEWLVPSKTSG
-644 EVTTTDR
+644 TITSTDN
-651 INAIVSRQGLAV
+651 INAVVSRAGLAV

-670 TFSFDG
+670 TFEFDG
-676 GSVNV
+676 GSVAV
-681 PVKMEVEDLKAPS
+681 PVTMEVKDLKAPV
-694 VSLENQVT
+694 VSLESQVSN
-702 GIGYNRATVRGMIA
+702 IGYNRATVRGIIA
-716 DIGSSKITRYGFCW
+716 DIGSAKVTRYGFCW
-730 AEQANP
+730 AQQANP
-736 TVDMGSVNL
+736 TVNQGSVNL

-774 NSVGLVYSG
+774 NSVGMAYSG

-844 TGESTNYGALSEV
+844 MGESTNYGALSEV

-921 EGGYNATPINGPT
+921 EGGYNATAVNDPT

-946 FSTMDNSYISVPE
+946 FSTMDNSYITVPE

-969 SFWVKGLSD
+969 SFWMKGFSD
-978 GHIFHVPNT
+978 GHIFHVTDIAKNRDT
-987 GQYEVSFSFIMK
+987 WTLYIVNNFLIHDTYNAGDSYEAIFV
-999 ENFFAYSTKGWQIIY
+999 
-1014 NYGSM
+1014 
-1019 PKFAHPSVDA
+1019 HPSIA
-1029 SEWTMVTL
+1029 NSEWVMVTL
-1037 SSAAEGYGNTNVRLY
+1037 TSTKSSSYGRTKVKLY
-1052 LNGEFVDTYK
+1052 INGEFVDTSEPSYYK
-1062 ETNVAYETAGRG
+1062 FDQGV
-1074 TKFIFGGK
+1074 KFVFGGSHSYNYSAALK
-1082 MDYTSIFLNS
+1082 GI
-1092 SNMTVDNLRI
+1092 NMTVDNLRI
-1102 YNTRALSDAEVE
+1102 YNTRALSDAEVQ

>member
-73 ATQYKI
+73 AAQYKI

-166 SSVVVTIDRK
+166 SSIVVTIDRK

-203 EMIVNRN
+203 EMTVNRN

-262 EGNENFS
+262 EGTENFS

-300 MTVEPATMAVSTEK
+300 MTVEPATMSVSTE
-314 LLFTADE
+314 
-321 TTLSFDIT
+321 
-329 TSGANPLEWYIKED
+329 
-343 ISWLS
+343 
-348 CSPDNGKMT
+348 
-357 NSSASVVVTV
+357 
-367 NRDGLEDGTYK
+367 
-378 EVLVVSSKD
+378 
-387 EKVGDKAIVVEM
+387 
-399 VVNKHK
+399 
-405 LQVIPF
+405 
-411 ELDFGANETTMSLAL
+411 
-426 KNTSNSALKYSVTS
+426 
-440 SDEWLIPSKTSG
+440 
-452 TISSSENFSVSVVRT
+452 
-467 GLASATYNGTLTF
+467 
-480 SFDGGSLAVPVKMTV
+480 
-495 EPATMAVSTDKLL
+495 KLL

-558 VNRDGLEDG
+558 VNREGLEDG

-590 MIVNKNKLQVI
+590 MIVHKNKLQVI

-681 PVKMEVEDLKAPS
+681 PVKMEVEDLKAPL

-797 SVSTGEVSNV
+797 TVSTGEVSNV

-844 TGESTNYGALSEV
+844 MGESTNYGALSEV

-894 TEKTPVKDVTSGLYA
+894 TDKTPVKDVTSGLYA

-921 EGGYNATPINGPT
+921 EGGYNATAVNAPS
-934 YVESVNGTKAIK
+934 YVESMNGTKAIK
-946 FSTMDNSYISVPE
+946 FSSLDNSHITVPE

-978 GHIFHVPNT
+978 GHIFHVINKSSQKGLFNLFVKNGSLIHPL
-987 GQYEVSFSFIMK
+987 
-999 ENFFAYSTKGWQIIY
+999 YSSYMDNSGVVPYSHAAI
-1014 NYGSM
+1014 S
-1019 PKFAHPSVDA
+1019 S
-1029 SEWTMVTL
+1029 SEWVMVTL
-1037 SSAAEGYGNTNVRLY
+1037 TSIATNTTYYDSRTKTKLY
-1052 LNGEFVDTYK
+1052 INGDFVDVVEQPYI
-1062 ETNVAYETAGRG
+1062 AYAVNEGL
-1074 TKFIFGGK
+1074 KFVFGGP
-1082 MDYTSIFLNS
+1082 YNYASNINAL
-1092 SNMTVDNLRI
+1092 NMTVDNLRI

>member
-34 IVGDMETGDPIRGAS
+34 IVGDMETGEPIRGAS
-49 VTLSPGNRSTVTGS
+49 VVLSPGNRTTVTGS

-73 ATQYKI
+73 AGQYKI
-79 QVSAN
+79 QVSAS

-110 TAQMFVSA
+110 TAQMSVSTE
-118 DKLDFGSNE
+118 KLDFGSNE
-127 KSLSFDVVTKGDRQ
+127 KSLSFDIITEGDRQ
-141 VEWTI
+141 VEWTV
-146 KENIDWLSCSPEK
+146 KENIDWLSCSPQD

-166 SSVVVTIDRK
+166 SSVIVTIDRK
-176 GLPDGIYKDVIVVS
+176 ELPDGIYKDVIVVS
-190 TTDEKIPDKTVHV
+190 TTDEKIPDKTIHV
-203 EMIVNRN
+203 EMTVNRN
-210 VLKVEPV
+210 VLKVEPA
-217 ELDFGA
+217 ELDFGS
-223 NETTLPLVLKN
+223 NETTLSLVLKN
-234 TGAEKLA
+234 IGAEKLA

-247 SEWLTPSKKTGSIDA
+247 SEWLIPSKETGSIDA
-262 EGNENFS
+262 EGTEEFS
-269 VSISREGL
+269 VSVSREGL
-277 VAATYTGTLNFA
+277 ATATYTGTLNFI

-329 TSGANPLEWYIKED
+329 TTGTNPLEWYIKEE
-343 ISWLS
+343 ITWLS
-348 CSPDNGKMT
+348 CSP
-357 NSSASVVVTV
+357 
-367 NRDGLEDGTYK
+367 
-378 EVLVVSSKD
+378 
-387 EKVGDKAIVVEM
+387 
-399 VVNKHK
+399 
-405 LQVIPF
+405 
-411 ELDFGANETTMSLAL
+411 
-426 KNTSNSALKYSVTS
+426 
-440 SDEWLIPSKTSG
+440 
-452 TISSSENFSVSVVRT
+452 
-467 GLASATYNGTLTF
+467 AT
-480 SFDGGSLAVPVKMTV
+480 
-495 EPATMAVSTDKLL
+495 
-508 FTADETTLSFDITTS
+508 
-523 GANPLEWYIK
+523 
-533 EDIAWLSCSPDNG
+533 G

-590 MIVNKNKLQVI
+590 MIVHKNKLHVS
-601 PSELDFGGEE
+601 PSALDFGTNE
-611 TTLPVTL
+611 TTLPLTL
-618 KNTGTGT
+618 RNTGTGT
-625 LKYTVSS
+625 LKYTVKS
-632 SNSWLVPSKTSG
+632 SNDWLVPSKTSG
-644 EVTTTDR
+644 TITSTDNV
-651 INAIVSRQGLAV
+651 NAVVSRAGLAV

-670 TFSFDG
+670 TFEFDG
-676 GSVNV
+676 GSVAV
-681 PVKMEVEDLKAPS
+681 PVTMEVEDLKAPV
-694 VSLENQVT
+694 VSLESQVT
-702 GIGYNRATVRGMIA
+702 NIGYNRATVRGIIA
-716 DIGSSKITRYGFCW
+716 DIGSSKVTRYGFCW
-730 AEQANP
+730 AQQANP
-736 TVDMGSVNL
+736 TVDQGSVNL

-797 SVSTGEVSNV
+797 TVSTGEVSNV

-844 TGESTNYGALSEV
+844 MGESTNYGALSEV

-915 NTKNVV
+915 NTKNTV
-921 EGGYNATPINGPT
+921 EGGYNATAINGPT

-946 FSTMDNSYISVPE
+946 FSTMDNSHITVPE

-978 GHIFHVPNT
+978 GHIFHVISKSSQDGLFNLFVKNGSLIHPL
-987 GQYEVSFSFIMK
+987 
-999 ENFFAYSTKGWQIIY
+999 YSPYMGNSGVVPYSHAAI
-1014 NYGSM
+1014 
-1019 PKFAHPSVDA
+1019 PS
-1029 SEWTMVTL
+1029 SEWVMVTL
-1037 SSAAEGYGNTNVRLY
+1037 TSVATNATLYGSRTKTKLY
-1052 LNGEFVDTYK
+1052 INGDFVDVVEQPYIAYAVNEGLKFVLGGSYK
-1062 ETNVAYETAGRG
+1062 YASNINA
-1074 TKFIFGGK
+1074 I
-1082 MDYTSIFLNS
+1082 
-1092 SNMTVDNLRI
+1092 NMTVDNLRI

>member
-73 ATQYKI
+73 AAQYKI

-110 TAQMFVSA
+110 TAQMSVSA

-127 KSLSFDVVTKGDRQ
+127 KSLSFDILTKGDRQ

-166 SSVVVTIDRK
+166 SSIVVTIDRK

-203 EMIVNRN
+203 EMTVNRN

-262 EGNENFS
+262 EGTENFS

-300 MTVEPATMAVSTEK
+300 MTVEPATMSVSTE
-314 LLFTADE
+314 
-321 TTLSFDIT
+321 
-329 TSGANPLEWYIKED
+329 
-343 ISWLS
+343 
-348 CSPDNGKMT
+348 
-357 NSSASVVVTV
+357 
-367 NRDGLEDGTYK
+367 
-378 EVLVVSSKD
+378 
-387 EKVGDKAIVVEM
+387 
-399 VVNKHK
+399 
-405 LQVIPF
+405 
-411 ELDFGANETTMSLAL
+411 
-426 KNTSNSALKYSVTS
+426 
-440 SDEWLIPSKTSG
+440 
-452 TISSSENFSVSVVRT
+452 
-467 GLASATYNGTLTF
+467 
-480 SFDGGSLAVPVKMTV
+480 
-495 EPATMAVSTDKLL
+495 KLL

-558 VNRDGLEDG
+558 VNREGLEDG

-590 MIVNKNKLQVI
+590 MIVHKNKLQVI

-681 PVKMEVEDLKAPS
+681 PVKMEVEDLKAPL

-797 SVSTGEVSNV
+797 TVSTGEVSNV

-844 TGESTNYGALSEV
+844 MGESTNYGALSEV

-894 TEKTPVKDVTSGLYA
+894 TDKTPVKDVTSGLYA

-921 EGGYNATPINGPT
+921 EGGYNATAVNAPS
-934 YVESVNGTKAIK
+934 YVESMNGTKAIK
-946 FSTMDNSYISVPE
+946 FSSLDNSHITVPE

-978 GHIFHVPNT
+978 GHIFHVINKSSQKGLFNLFVKNGSLIHPL
-987 GQYEVSFSFIMK
+987 
-999 ENFFAYSTKGWQIIY
+999 YSSYMDNSGVVPYSHAAI
-1014 NYGSM
+1014 S
-1019 PKFAHPSVDA
+1019 S
-1029 SEWTMVTL
+1029 SEWVMVTL
-1037 SSAAEGYGNTNVRLY
+1037 TSIATNTTYYDSRTKTKLY
-1052 LNGEFVDTYK
+1052 INGDFVDVVEQPYI
-1062 ETNVAYETAGRG
+1062 AYAVNEGL
-1074 TKFIFGGK
+1074 KFVFGGP
-1082 MDYTSIFLNS
+1082 YNYASNINAL
-1092 SNMTVDNLRI
+1092 NMTVDNLRI

>member
-1 MKKLFYA
+1 MKKLFY
-8 IFPLAALLLLTTC
+8 ILPLLGLLFFTAC
-21 EEELPNTMGNIYG
+21 EEELPNTLGNIYG

-73 ATQYKI
+73 AAQYKI

-110 TAQMFVSA
+110 TAQMLVSA

-176 GLPDGIYKDVIVVS
+176 GLPDGIYRDVIVVS

-203 EMIVNRN
+203 EMTVNRN

-247 SEWLTPSKKTGSIDA
+247 SEWLIPSKKTGSIDA
-262 EGNENFS
+262 EGTENFS

-289 FNGISLAVPVK
+289 FNGI
-300 MTVEPATMAVSTEK
+300 
-314 LLFTADE
+314 
-321 TTLSFDIT
+321 
-329 TSGANPLEWYIKED
+329 
-343 ISWLS
+343 
-348 CSPDNGKMT
+348 
-357 NSSASVVVTV
+357 
-367 NRDGLEDGTYK
+367 
-378 EVLVVSSKD
+378 
-387 EKVGDKAIVVEM
+387 
-399 VVNKHK
+399 
-405 LQVIPF
+405 
-411 ELDFGANETTMSLAL
+411 
-426 KNTSNSALKYSVTS
+426 
-440 SDEWLIPSKTSG
+440 
-452 TISSSENFSVSVVRT
+452 
-467 GLASATYNGTLTF
+467 
-480 SFDGGSLAVPVKMTV
+480 SLAVPVKMTV

-590 MIVNKNKLQVI
+590 MVVHKNKLQVI

-681 PVKMEVEDLKAPS
+681 PVKMEVEDLKAPL

-753 FEAIITGLQPNTTY
+753 FEAIITGLQSNTTY

-844 TGESTNYGALSEV
+844 MGESTNYGALSEV

-894 TEKTPVKDVTSGLYA
+894 TEKTPIKDVTSGLYA

-921 EGGYNATPINGPT
+921 EGGYNATAVNAPS

-946 FSTMDNSYISVPE
+946 FSTMDNSHITVPE

-978 GHIFHVPNT
+978 GHIFHVVSKS
-987 GQYEVSFSFIMK
+987 GQKGLFNLFVKNGSLIHPLYSSYMDNSGVVS
-999 ENFFAYSTKGWQIIY
+999 YSHATI
-1014 NYGSM
+1014 S
-1019 PKFAHPSVDA
+1019 S
-1029 SEWTMVTL
+1029 SEWVMVTL
-1037 SSAAEGYGNTNVRLY
+1037 TSNATNTTYYDSRTKTKLY
-1052 LNGEFVDTYK
+1052 INGDFVDVVEQPYIVYAANEGLKFVLGGPYK
-1062 ETNVAYETAGRG
+1062 YASNINA
-1074 TKFIFGGK
+1074 
-1082 MDYTSIFLNS
+1082 L
-1092 SNMTVDNLRI
+1092 NMTVDNLRI